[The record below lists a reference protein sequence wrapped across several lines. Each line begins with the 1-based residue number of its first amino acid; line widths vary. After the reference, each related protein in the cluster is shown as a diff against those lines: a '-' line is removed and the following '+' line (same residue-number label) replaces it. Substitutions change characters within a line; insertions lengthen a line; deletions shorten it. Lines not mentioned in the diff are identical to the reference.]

1 MGVFMRHTRRLLL
14 DGLYNARD
22 LGGYATPQ
30 GGATKFGVFVRSEAP
45 CNLPAATIAKLGE
58 YGITATADLR
68 GEGEQIKRPSDLR
81 DSLPYHPFCLTGEA
95 ESFSLSSPICWEEIY
110 IARAE
115 GNRPWAK
122 AFVEFCATCDDGLLI
137 HCTTGKD
144 RTGVVACYL
153 LSVAGVSREDIAT
166 DYAVSQIYLE
176 PVFQGMRDGSL
187 AIGRGDGIFDP
198 TVFIT
203 PASAML
209 RFQDYLIEKYGSVV
223 GYLRSAGVSDETLEQ
238 LRQKLTEF

>member
-1 MGVFMRHTRRLLL
+1 MKYVRRLLL

-22 LGGYATPQ
+22 LGGYATAN
-30 GGATKFGVFVRSEAP
+30 GGVTKFGVFVRSEAP
-45 CNLPAATIAKLGE
+45 CNLPWETIAAIQD

-68 GEGEQIKRPSDLR
+68 GEREQETRPSDFLER
-81 DSLPYHPFCLTGEA
+81 LPYHPFCQSGEA
-95 ESFSLSSPICWEEIY
+95 ESFSLSSAICWEEIY

-115 GNRPWAK
+115 QNRQWAK
-122 AFVEFCATCDDGLLI
+122 DFLEFCANHQGGLLL

-144 RTGVVACYL
+144 RTGIAACYL
-153 LSVAGVSREDIAT
+153 LSIAGVSREDIAS

-176 PVFQGMRDGSL
+176 PVFQGMRDGTL

-209 RFQDYLIEKYGSVV
+209 RFQDYLIANYGSVV
-223 GYLRSAGVSDETLEQ
+223 GYLKTAGLSDETLEKI
-238 LRQKLTEF
+238 RQKLTDFA

>member
-1 MGVFMRHTRRLLL
+1 MRHTRRLIL

-30 GGATKFGVFVRSEAP
+30 GATRFGVFIRSEAP
-45 CNLPAATIAKLGE
+45 CDLPAKTTEELRE
-58 YGITATADLR
+58 YGITATVDLR
-68 GEGEQIKRPSDLR
+68 GEAEQIKRPSDLR
-81 DSLPYHPFCLTGEA
+81 SIMPYHPFCLAGEA
-95 ESFSLSSPICWEEIY
+95 ESFSLSSAICWEEVY

-115 GNRPWAK
+115 TNRPWVK
-122 AFVEFCATCDDGLLI
+122 ALMEFCATCEDGLLI

-144 RTGVVACYL
+144 RTGVASCYL
-153 LSVAGVSREDIAT
+153 LSIAGVSREDIAA

-176 PVFQGMRDGSL
+176 PVFQGMRDGTL

-223 GYLRSAGVSDETLEQ
+223 GYLKTAGISDETLEQ
-238 LRQKLTEF
+238 IRQKLTDFA